1 MNTFEESFIKRWGR
15 ADKAVITHEKAPYD
29 PVKAHEYYIRT
40 RKLKGRKKNQKTP
53 DAVKKEY
60 QGKLTKFLGSL
71 PMAKKGASDGGADL
85 KKTAQFVNRMRK
97 MSDKEMVAEAKR
109 LTKPK
114 AGSKY
119 VSQEAMGQI
128 KTINALLKNRSRVRA
143 AKGTGPKN
151 RVTPQI
157 WEDGSVSNESFVP
170 KKIKQQSKQKTVRT
184 G

>member
-1 MNTFEESFIKRWGR
+1 VNTFEESFTKRWGTV
-15 ADKAVITHEKAPYD
+15 DPTVIAHERERAPYD
-29 PVKAHEYYIRT
+29 PVKAREYYLRT
-40 RKLKGRKKNQKTP
+40 RKLKGRKKKQKTP
-53 DAVKKEY
+53 DDVKKEY
-60 QGKLTKFLGSL
+60 QGKLTKFLGTL
-71 PMAKKGASDGGADL
+71 PMGKKGDL

-114 AGSKY
+114 AGSKN

-151 RVTPQI
+151 RVTPTVF
-157 WEDGSVSNESFVP
+157 EDGSVSRKPVVP
-170 KKIKQQSKQKTVRT
+170 TKIRQQVKQKTDRT